1 MQHYDSDIH
10 ADQPWATCGLL
21 QNGSLFVS
29 KIWPFLTAVKISK
42 NRAVCFFEKKSCT
55 PQIFL
60 MKYTFD
66 VFHIHVYRQCI
77 IQNCSEAA
85 ILDSFL
91 WSEMW
96 Q

>member
-1 MQHYDSDIH
+1 MLISHG
-10 ADQPWATCGLL
+10 QPAAFYQMAAGCPWL
-21 QNGSLFVS
+21 VS
-29 KIWPFLTAVKISK
+29 KIWPFLTAIKISK

-55 PQIFL
+55 PQIYL

-66 VFHIHVYRQCI
+66 VFHIHVYRHCI